1 MEENIT
7 DPNIF
12 FFFFNIHHISE
23 NIKAAV
29 FLKFSSVN
37 LKLLKLYCLQHCD
50 KRKFL
55 HSMCFHMCMDAS
67 VCLHIYY
74 DGSVQKILVTVIRED
89 HVIFKIYVLVYHDS
103 NTPARTCTDYNRLCW
118 VLSNGTGNF
127 DGTKLHTLS

>member
-12 FFFFNIHHISE
+12 FLNIHHISE

-50 KRKFL
+50 KWKFL
-55 HSMCFHMCMDAS
+55 HSVFP
-67 VCLHIYY
+67 
-74 DGSVQKILVTVIRED
+74 
-89 HVIFKIYVLVYHDS
+89 HVYGYIGVSAYL
-103 NTPARTCTDYNRLCW
+103 L
-118 VLSNGTGNF
+118 
-127 DGTKLHTLS
+127 